1 MQSAL
6 LICAGLLFPVRL
18 LCLRVP
24 VLSEA
29 AAFLGTWILTLVC
42 SYWLACFI
50 WSKTLRKA
58 VSTEGKAVLVTGC
71 DTGFGHHAAKRFA
84 QDGFTV
90 FAGCLNAAS
99 DGAKE
104 LATRANVHVLQ
115 LDITSDDQVYKALD
129 EVKKSL
135 GSNDLWAVLAN
146 AGVTG
151 MGLVEWNS
159 IERVKHIFEVNVF
172 GHVRVVKAFL
182 PLLKKSRGR
191 LVIVTSGLCRVT
203 IPGTTVY
210 CMSKHA
216 MLSLVDGLRRECE
229 EAGVDVAAVEPTAYR
244 TNMIE
249 NIGSPKYIEADLK
262 RLPDEVKE
270 LIPEDSVGRWA
281 KFTGGMFDLITRDN
295 PMEVVDQM
303 NLAVTDVRPRPC
315 YRAMTLQD
323 KFCLLFVKL
332 FPDEVLDVFF
342 TLFRAMVQFVK

>member
-135 GSNDLWAVLAN
+135 GSN
-146 AGVTG
+146 G
-151 MGLVEWNS
+151 
-159 IERVKHIFEVNVF
+159 
-172 GHVRVVKAFL
+172 
-182 PLLKKSRGR
+182 
-191 LVIVTSGLCRVT
+191 RVT

-244 TNMIE
+244 NGTRRRRK
-249 NIGSPKYIEADLK
+249 KYGIHH
-262 RLPDEVKE
+262 RLPSTKSEK
-270 LIPEDSVGRWA
+270 
-281 KFTGGMFDLITRDN
+281 LIT
-295 PMEVVDQM
+295 
-303 NLAVTDVRPRPC
+303 
-315 YRAMTLQD
+315 MTAL
-323 KFCLLFVKL
+323 
-332 FPDEVLDVFF
+332 
-342 TLFRAMVQFVK
+342 